1 MASLAIAS
9 IVVSAV
15 GAGVSYYGSQQQA
28 KATERVAA
36 YNAKVQ
42 ENEAIQQDM
51 EMREQISRQ
60 RRENKR
66 LLASQRAGVAASG
79 IELTGSPLEVLGAN
93 AANLEL
99 RNQDMARQATL
110 GVMRGQSQAKATI
123 WEGAQQAKGIR
134 TQAAGT
140 LLSDAGKL
148 AWSTYTTG
156 QGQGWWK

>member
-1 MASLAIAS
+1 MASLAVAAL
-9 IVVSAV
+9 VVSAV
-15 GAGVSYYGSQQQA
+15 GAGVSYVGAQQQA
-28 KATERVAA
+28 KATERISA

-51 EMREQISRQ
+51 EMREQIART
-60 RRENKR
+60 RHENKR

-99 RNQDMARQATL
+99 RAQDMARQATL
-110 GVMRGQSQAKATI
+110 GVMRGKAQAKATI
-123 WEGAQQAKGIR
+123 WEGKQTAAGIR

-148 AWSTYTTG
+148 AGSTYTTG

>member
-1 MASLAIAS
+1 MASLAVAAL
-9 IVVSAV
+9 VVSAV

-28 KATERVAA
+28 KATKQVAA

-51 EMREQISRQ
+51 EMREQISRT
-60 RRENKR
+60 RHENKR
-66 LLASQRAGVAASG
+66 LLASQRAGTAASG

-99 RNQDMARQATL
+99 KNQDMGRAASL
-110 GVMRGQSQAKATI
+110 GLMRGKAQAKATI
-123 WEGAQQAKGIR
+123 WEGKQTAAGIR

-140 LLSDAGKL
+140 LLSDAGKIGMS
-148 AWSTYTTG
+148 AYDRFG
-156 QGQGWWK
+156 PKK

>member
-1 MASLAIAS
+1 MASLAVAAL
-9 IVVSAV
+9 VVSAA

-28 KATERVAA
+28 KATKQVAA

-51 EMREQISRQ
+51 EMREQISRT

-79 IELTGSPLEVLGAN
+79 IELSGSPLEILGAN
-93 AANLEL
+93 AASLEL
-99 RNQDMARQATL
+99 KNQDMGRAASLRLMQGQA
-110 GVMRGQSQAKATI
+110 QAKATV
-123 WEGAQQAKGIR
+123 WEGNMTAAGIR

-140 LLSDAGKL
+140 LLSDAGKIGMS
-148 AWSTYTTG
+148 AYGFYGGTS
-156 QGQGWWK
+156 

>member
-1 MASLAIAS
+1 MPVIPFIPYIAMAA
-9 IVVSAV
+9 
-15 GAGVSYYGSQQQA
+15 GAAVSYSGSMQQA
-28 KATERVAA
+28 KATERTAK

-42 ENEAIQQDM
+42 ENAAIQEDM
-51 EMREQISRQ
+51 EMREQISRT

-79 IELTGSPLEVLGAN
+79 IELSGSPLEVLGAN

-99 RNQDMARQATL
+99 QAQDMARQATL
-110 GVMRGQSQAKATI
+110 GLMRGQTQAKATI
-123 WEGAQQAKGIR
+123 WEGNQTAKGIR

-140 LLSDAGKL
+140 LLSDAGRIGG
-148 AWSTYTTG
+148 STYTVG

>member
-1 MASLAIAS
+1 MPAIPIIALA
-9 IVVSAV
+9 VTAV
-15 GAGVSYYGSQQQA
+15 GAGVSYSGSQQQA
-28 KATERVAA
+28 KATKQTAA

-51 EMREQISRQ
+51 EMREQISRT

-79 IELTGSPLEVLGAN
+79 IEMTGSPLEVLGAN

-99 RNQDMARQATL
+99 RAQDMARQSTL
-110 GVMRGQSQAKATI
+110 GVMRGQTQAKATI
-123 WEGAQQAKGIR
+123 WEGNQTAAGIR
-134 TQAAGT
+134 LGAAGT
-140 LLSDAGKL
+140 LLSDAGRIGG
-148 AWSTYTTG
+148 STYTVG

>member
-1 MASLAIAS
+1 MAALAVAAL
-9 IVVSAV
+9 VVSTV

-28 KATERVAA
+28 KATERVAE

-42 ENEAIQQDM
+42 ENAAIQQDM
-51 EMREQISRQ
+51 EMREQISRT

-99 RNQDMARQATL
+99 QAQDMARQATL
-110 GVMRGQSQAKATI
+110 GVMQGQAQSRATI
-123 WEGAQQAKGIR
+123 WEGKQQAAGIR
-134 TQAAGT
+134 TGAAGT
-140 LLSDAGKL
+140 LLSDAGRIGG
-148 AWSTYTTG
+148 STYTVG

>member
-1 MASLAIAS
+1 MAALAVSAL
-9 IVVSAV
+9 VVSAV

-28 KATERVAA
+28 KATKQVAA

-51 EMREQISRQ
+51 EMREQISRT

-79 IELTGSPLEVLGAN
+79 IEMTGSPLEVLGAN

-99 RNQDMARQATL
+99 QAQDMARQATL
-110 GVMRGQSQAKATI
+110 GLMSGKAQAKATI
-123 WEGAQQAKGIR
+123 WEGKQTAAGIR

-140 LLSDAGKL
+140 LLSDAGRIGG
-148 AWSTYTTG
+148 STYTVG

>member
-1 MASLAIAS
+1 MASLAVAAL
-9 IVVSAV
+9 VVSAV

-28 KATERVAA
+28 KATERVAE

-51 EMREQISRQ
+51 EMREQISRT

-66 LLASQRAGVAASG
+66 LLASQRAGTAASG
-79 IELTGSPLEVLGAN
+79 IELTGSPLEILGAN

-99 RNQDMARQATL
+99 QAQDMARQATL
-110 GVMRGQSQAKATI
+110 GVMRGQTQAKATI
-123 WEGAQQAKGIR
+123 WEGNQQAKGIR

-140 LLSDAGKL
+140 LLSDAGKI
-148 AWSTYTTG
+148 AGSTYTTG

>member
-1 MASLAIAS
+1 MASLAVAAL
-9 IVVSAV
+9 VVSAV
-15 GAGVSYYGSQQQA
+15 GAGVSYVGAQQQA
-28 KATERVAA
+28 KATERIAK

-51 EMREQISRQ
+51 EMREQIART
-60 RRENKR
+60 RHENKR
-66 LLASQRAGVAASG
+66 LLASQRSGVAASG

-99 RNQDMARQATL
+99 RAQDMARQATL
-110 GVMRGQSQAKATI
+110 GLMRGQAQAKATI
-123 WEGAQQAKGIR
+123 WEGKQTAAGIR

-148 AWSTYTTG
+148 AGSTYTTG

>member
-1 MASLAIAS
+1 MPALAVASLA
-9 IVVSAV
+9 VSAV

-28 KATERVAA
+28 KATKQVAA

-51 EMREQISRQ
+51 EMREQISRT

-79 IELTGSPLEVLGAN
+79 IELSGSPLEVLGAN
-93 AANLEL
+93 AASLEL
-99 RNQDMARQATL
+99 RAQDMARQATL
-110 GVMRGQSQAKATI
+110 GVMRGKTQAKATI

-140 LLSDAGKL
+140 LLSDAGRIAGSAYSAYDSYSKN
-148 AWSTYTTG
+148 
-156 QGQGWWK
+156 

>member
-9 IVVSAV
+9 LVVSAV

-28 KATERVAA
+28 KATKQVAA

-51 EMREQISRQ
+51 EMREQISRT

-99 RNQDMARQATL
+99 QAQDMARQATL
-110 GVMRGQSQAKATI
+110 GLMRGNAQAKATI
-123 WEGAQQAKGIR
+123 WEGKQTAAGIR
-134 TQAAGT
+134 LGAAGT
-140 LLSDAGKL
+140 LLSDAGRIGG
-148 AWSTYTTG
+148 STYTVG
-156 QGQGWWK
+156 QGQGW

>member
-1 MASLAIAS
+1 MASLAVAAL
-9 IVVSAV
+9 VVSAV

-28 KATERVAA
+28 KATERTAK

-51 EMREQISRQ
+51 EMREQISRT

-99 RNQDMARQATL
+99 HVQDMARQSTL
-110 GVMRGQSQAKATI
+110 NLMQGQAKAKATI
-123 WEGAQQAKGIR
+123 WEGKQTAAGIR

-140 LLSDAGKL
+140 LLSDAGRL
-148 AWSTYTTG
+148 AGSTYTTG
-156 QGQGWWK
+156 QNSGWWN

>member
-1 MASLAIAS
+1 MPAIPIISLA
-9 IVVSAV
+9 VSAA
-15 GAGVSYYGSQQQA
+15 GAAMSYKASVDQA
-28 KATERVAA
+28 KATERTAK

-51 EMREQISRQ
+51 EMREQISRT

-79 IELTGSPLEVLGAN
+79 IEMTGSPLEVLGAN

-99 RNQDMARQATL
+99 RAQDMARQSTL
-110 GVMRGQSQAKATI
+110 GVMRGQTQAKATI
-123 WEGAQQAKGIR
+123 WEGNQQAKGIR

-148 AWSTYTTG
+148 SGQTYTVG
-156 QGQGWWK
+156 KDQGWWK

>member
-1 MASLAIAS
+1 MASLAIAAL
-9 IVVSAV
+9 VVSGV

-51 EMREQISRQ
+51 EMREQISRT

-66 LLASQRAGVAASG
+66 LLASQRAGTAASG

-99 RNQDMARQATL
+99 RAQDMARQATL
-110 GVMRGQSQAKATI
+110 GVMRGQTQAKATI
-123 WEGAQQAKGIR
+123 WEGKQTAAGIR
-134 TQAAGT
+134 LGAAGT
-140 LLSDAGKL
+140 LLSDDGPIAG
-148 AWSTYTTG
+148 ATYTVG

>member
-1 MASLAIAS
+1 MASLAVAAL
-9 IVVSAV
+9 VVSAV

-28 KATERVAA
+28 KATERVAK

-51 EMREQISRQ
+51 EMREQISRT

-79 IELTGSPLEVLGAN
+79 IEMTGSPLEVLGAN

-99 RNQDMARQATL
+99 RAQDMARQSTL
-110 GVMRGQSQAKATI
+110 GVMRGQTQAKATI
-123 WEGAQQAKGIR
+123 WEGNQQAKGIR

-140 LLSDAGKL
+140 LLSDAGKI
-148 AWSTYTTG
+148 AGSTYTTG
-156 QGQGWWK
+156 QNRDWWK

>member
-1 MASLAIAS
+1 MPAIPIIAL
-9 IVVSAV
+9 VVSAA
-15 GAGVSYYGSQQQA
+15 GAAMSYKASVDQA
-28 KATERVAA
+28 KATERVAK

-51 EMREQISRQ
+51 EMREQISRT

-79 IELTGSPLEVLGAN
+79 IEMTGSPLEVLGAN

-99 RNQDMARQATL
+99 RAQDMARQSTL
-110 GVMRGQSQAKATI
+110 GVMRGQTQAKATI
-123 WEGAQQAKGIR
+123 WEGKQTAAGIR

-140 LLSDAGKL
+140 LLSDAGKIGMS
-148 AWSTYTTG
+148 AYG
-156 QGQGWWK
+156 QYGPKAK

>member
-1 MASLAIAS
+1 MAALAVAAL
-9 IVVSAV
+9 VVSAV

-28 KATERVAA
+28 KATERVAE

-42 ENEAIQQDM
+42 ENAAIQQDM
-51 EMREQISRQ
+51 EMREQISRT

-99 RNQDMARQATL
+99 QAQDMARQATL
-110 GVMRGQSQAKATI
+110 GVMQGQAQSRATI
-123 WEGAQQAKGIR
+123 WEGKQQAAGIR
-134 TQAAGT
+134 MGAAGT
-140 LLSDAGKL
+140 LLSDAGRIGG
-148 AWSTYTTG
+148 STYTVG

>member
-1 MASLAIAS
+1 MASLAVAAL
-9 IVVSAV
+9 VVSAV

-28 KATERVAA
+28 KATERVAK

-51 EMREQISRQ
+51 EMREQISRT

-79 IELTGSPLEVLGAN
+79 IEMTGSPLEVLGAN

-99 RNQDMARQATL
+99 RAQDMARQSTL
-110 GVMRGQSQAKATI
+110 GVMRGKAQAKATI
-123 WEGAQQAKGIR
+123 WEGKQTAAGIR

-148 AWSTYTTG
+148 SGQTYTVG

>member
-1 MASLAIAS
+1 MASLAVAAL
-9 IVVSAV
+9 VVSAV

-28 KATERVAA
+28 KATERVAK

-51 EMREQISRQ
+51 EMREQISRT

-79 IELTGSPLEVLGAN
+79 IEMTGSPLEVLGAN

-99 RNQDMARQATL
+99 RAQDMARQSTL
-110 GVMRGQSQAKATI
+110 GVMRGQTQAKATI
-123 WEGAQQAKGIR
+123 WEGKQTAKGIR

-140 LLSDAGKL
+140 LLSDAGRIAGSAYSAYGSYSKN
-148 AWSTYTTG
+148 
-156 QGQGWWK
+156 

>member
-1 MASLAIAS
+1 MPAIPVIAL
-9 IVVSAV
+9 VVSAA
-15 GAGVSYYGSQQQA
+15 GAAMSYKASVDQA
-28 KATERVAA
+28 KATERVAK

-51 EMREQISRQ
+51 EMREQISRT

-79 IELTGSPLEVLGAN
+79 IEMTGSPLEVLGAN

-99 RNQDMARQATL
+99 RAQDMARQSTL
-110 GVMRGQSQAKATI
+110 GLMQGQAKAKATI
-123 WEGAQQAKGIR
+123 WEGKQTAAGIR

-140 LLSDAGKL
+140 LLSDAGKIGMS
-148 AWSTYTTG
+148 AYG
-156 QGQGWWK
+156 QYGPKAK

>member
-9 IVVSAV
+9 LVVSAV

-28 KATERVAA
+28 KATERVAK

-51 EMREQISRQ
+51 EMREQISRT

-79 IELTGSPLEVLGAN
+79 IEMTGSPLEVLGAN

-99 RNQDMARQATL
+99 QAQDMARKATL
-110 GVMRGQSQAKATI
+110 GVMRGQAQAKATI
-123 WEGAQQAKGIR
+123 WEGNQQAKGIR

-140 LLSDAGKL
+140 LLSDAGKI
-148 AWSTYTTG
+148 AGSTYTTG
-156 QGQGWWK
+156 QNRGWWK

>member
-1 MASLAIAS
+1 MPAIPVIAL
-9 IVVSAV
+9 VVSAA
-15 GAGVSYYGSQQQA
+15 GAAMSYKASVDQA
-28 KATERVAA
+28 KATERVAK

-51 EMREQISRQ
+51 EMREQISRT

-79 IELTGSPLEVLGAN
+79 IEMTGSPLEVLGAN

-99 RNQDMARQATL
+99 RAQDMARQSTL
-110 GVMRGQSQAKATI
+110 GLMQGQAQAKATI
-123 WEGAQQAKGIR
+123 WEGKQTAAGIR

-140 LLSDAGKL
+140 LLSDAGKIGMS
-148 AWSTYTTG
+148 AYG
-156 QGQGWWK
+156 QYGPKAK

>member
-1 MASLAIAS
+1 MASLAVAS
-9 IVVSAV
+9 LVVSAV

-28 KATERVAA
+28 KATERMAK

-51 EMREQISRQ
+51 EMREQISRT

-79 IELTGSPLEVLGAN
+79 IEMTGSPLEVLGAN

-99 RNQDMARQATL
+99 RAQDMARQSTL
-110 GVMRGQSQAKATI
+110 GVMRGQTQAKATI
-123 WEGAQQAKGIR
+123 WEGNQQAKGIR

-140 LLSDAGKL
+140 LLSDAGRIGG
-148 AWSTYTTG
+148 STYTVG

>member
-1 MASLAIAS
+1 MPAIPIIALA
-9 IVVSAV
+9 VSAA
-15 GAGVSYYGSQQQA
+15 GAAMSYKASVDQA
-28 KATERVAA
+28 KATKQVAA

-51 EMREQISRQ
+51 EMREQINRT

-79 IELTGSPLEVLGAN
+79 IEMTGSPLEVLGAN

-99 RNQDMARQATL
+99 RAQDMARQSTL
-110 GVMRGQSQAKATI
+110 GVMRGQTQAKATI
-123 WEGAQQAKGIR
+123 WEGKQTAAGIR

-140 LLSDAGKL
+140 LLSDAGRIAGSAYSAYGSYSKN
-148 AWSTYTTG
+148 
-156 QGQGWWK
+156 

>member
-28 KATERVAA
+28 KATERVAK

-99 RNQDMARQATL
+99 QVQDMARRSTL
-110 GVMRGQSQAKATI
+110 GVMRGKSQAKATL
-123 WEGAQQAKGIR
+123 WEGKQQAKGIR
-134 TQAAGT
+134 TQSNGT

-148 AWSTYTTG
+148 AGSTYTTG
-156 QGQGWWK
+156 QDQGWWK